1 MSDSPST
8 NADLPK
14 RLERWVDEELISRAE
29 AEAIIRFETRGE
41 VRPHRISLVTEAI
54 GYVGAALLLA
64 AGLTLASRFWED
76 AEALAKITILTF
88 LTILLIGLGWALRA
102 SPEPAVGRL
111 SGVLWVMGT
120 VTTAG
125 LVAVIAADIVDGE
138 GRIPALASTLA
149 ATAVAIPL
157 YAARKKTLQHLAMFA
172 AGLAVLVA
180 ASVDSDGAG
189 AQGVAIWVYSFAW
202 LAAGWRDVLPPQRA
216 AFVAG
221 AFGTLMGAQTLAD
234 ESDAGLWLGLVTAV
248 VLLAGSVLGRDRA
261 LLGFGVVGLFIFLLR
276 TIQEYFGGGGMV
288 AGLAIAGIAVLVVA
302 LVIARRTARQ
312 QMSGPGEHPHPA
324 L

>member
-1 MSDSPST
+1 MSTSPNA
-8 NADLPK
+8 NADLVK
-14 RLERWVDEELISRAE
+14 RLERWVDEELINRAE

-76 AEALAKITILTF
+76 AEALAKITILAF
-88 LTILLIGLGWALRA
+88 LTALLIGMGLALRA
-102 SPEPAVGRL
+102 SQEPAVGRL
-111 SGVLWVMGT
+111 CGVLWVMGT
-120 VTTAG
+120 LTTAG
-125 LVAVIAADIVDGE
+125 LVAVVAADVADAE
-138 GRIPALASTLA
+138 GRVPALASALA

-157 YAARKKTLQHLAMFA
+157 YAARRKTLQHLAMFL
-172 AGLAVLVA
+172 AGLAVLTA

-202 LAAGWRDVLPPQRA
+202 LAAGWKELLTPQRT

-221 AFGTLMGAQTLAD
+221 SFGTLMGAQMLAD
-234 ESDAGLWLGLVTAV
+234 QSEAGLWLGLVTAV
-248 VLLAGSVLGRDRA
+248 ALLAGSVLGRERT

-302 LVIARRTARQ
+302 LVIARRTARRQ
-312 QMSGPGEHPHPA
+312 LGGQGEHAHPA
-324 L
+324 V